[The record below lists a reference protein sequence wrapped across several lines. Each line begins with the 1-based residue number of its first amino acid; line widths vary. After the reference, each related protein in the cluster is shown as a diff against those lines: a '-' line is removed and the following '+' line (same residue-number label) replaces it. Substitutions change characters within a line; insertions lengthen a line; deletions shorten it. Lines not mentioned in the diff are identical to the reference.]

1 MKNEKVYAKEK
12 KDQQLHIRITKTQ
25 RDFLDMLS
33 YENDKSRTEMVWKA
47 LEFYHNFNKGTF
59 N

>member
-1 MKNEKVYAKEK
+1 MEDKKTHEKEK
-12 KDQQLHIRITKTQ
+12 KDQQLHIRITKSQ
-25 RDFLDMLS
+25 KDFLDMLS

-47 LEFYHNFNKGTF
+47 LEFYHNFSKGTF

>member
-1 MKNEKVYAKEK
+1 MGDKASQEKEK
-12 KDQQLHIRITKTQ
+12 KDQQLHIRITKSQ

-33 YENDKSRTEMVWKA
+33 YENDKSRTDMVWRA
-47 LEFYHNFNKGTF
+47 LEFYHNYHKGTF